1 MLLATCLVHAVS
13 HLLGACF
20 WRTAS
25 CRRWCSWCT
34 GKYNG
39 VHCALRTSERMCVC
53 SRSDAYRARV
63 RIISIRVRV
72 RSPNGNPRA
81 QVRAYSGSLRG
92 RV

>member
-1 MLLATCLVHAVS
+1 M
-13 HLLGACF
+13 
-20 WRTAS
+20 
-25 CRRWCSWCT
+25 
-34 GKYNG
+34 
-39 VHCALRTSERMCVC
+39 HCALRTSERMCVC